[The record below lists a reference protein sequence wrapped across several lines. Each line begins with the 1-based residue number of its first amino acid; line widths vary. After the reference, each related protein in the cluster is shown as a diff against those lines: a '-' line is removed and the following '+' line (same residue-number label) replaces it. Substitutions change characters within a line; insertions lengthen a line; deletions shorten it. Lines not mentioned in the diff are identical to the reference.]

1 MRYTVTLLGIGALVV
16 IGACSS
22 RSERSE
28 KRAADEAPDGGVTL
42 SRPNTSIN
50 EDTLG
55 AGDIRIV
62 TTNGGI
68 DLALI
73 GDSIS
78 SGLSPEAIRKVR
90 QETDTMKVTGT
101 GFGSQIEKMVKGS
114 VQGAIGTRVSFPV
127 SAVREVRYDG
137 QKLVF
142 EWSGEPRKIFDQTKI
157 DGKPLLASFAPDDAK
172 RFADAVNARK
182 GRAKNM

>member
-1 MRYTVTLLGIGALVV
+1 MRYAGVVLTVGAILV
-16 IGACSS
+16 GAGCSS
-22 RSERSE
+22 GADRAE
-28 KRAADEAPDGGVTL
+28 KRARDEAPDGGVTL
-42 SRPNTSIN
+42 SRPNTAIT
-50 EDTLG
+50 EDAL
-55 AGDIRIV
+55 APGDIRIV

-78 SGLSPEAIRKVR
+78 SGLSPEALRKVKV
-90 QETDTMKVTGT
+90 ETDTTKVNGS

-114 VQGAIGTRVSFPV
+114 VQSAIGTRVSFPI

-137 QKLVF
+137 EKLVF
-142 EWSGEPRKIFDQTKI
+142 EWSGEPRKVFEQTTI
-157 DGKPLLASFAPDDAK
+157 DHKPLLASFAPADAK

-182 GRAKNM
+182 AKGNSM

>member
-1 MRYTVTLLGIGALVV
+1 MRRAVTLFGIGALVV
-16 IGACSS
+16 AGACSS
-22 RSERSE
+22 KADRNE
-28 KRAADEAPDGGVTL
+28 KRARDEAPDGGVTL
-42 SRPNTSIN
+42 SRPNTAIT
-50 EDTLG
+50 EDTLA

-90 QETDTMKVTGT
+90 RETDTTKVSGT

-137 QKLVF
+137 EKLVF
-142 EWSGEPRKIFDQTKI
+142 EWSGEPRRIFDQTKI
-157 DGKPLLASFAPDDAK
+157 DGKPLLASFSPDDAK

>member
-1 MRYTVTLLGIGALVV
+1 MRHACTLITVGAFVV
-16 IGACSS
+16 ASACSS

-28 KRAADEAPDGGVTL
+28 KRERDEAPDGGVTL
-42 SRPNTSIN
+42 SRPNTAIT
-50 EDTLG
+50 EDTLK
-55 AGDIRIV
+55 AGDVRIV
-62 TTNGGI
+62 TTHGGI

-90 QETDTMKVTGT
+90 QETDTMKVSGT

-137 QKLVF
+137 EKLVF
-142 EWSGEPRKIFDQTKI
+142 EWSGEPRKIFEQTKI
-157 DGKPLLASFAPDDAK
+157 DGKPLLASFSPDDA
-172 RFADAVNARK
+172 RHFADAVNARRGK
-182 GRAKNM
+182 AKNM

>member
-1 MRYTVTLLGIGALVV
+1 MRYAGTLLTLVAV
-16 IGACSS
+16 TMASACSS
-22 RSERSE
+22 GADRSE
-28 KRAADEAPDGGVTL
+28 KRARDEAPDGGVTL
-42 SRPNTSIN
+42 SRPNTAITD
-50 EDTLG
+50 DTLA

-78 SGLSPEAIRKVR
+78 SGLSPEALRKVR
-90 QETDTMKVTGT
+90 RETDTTKVSGS
-101 GFGSQIEKMVKGS
+101 GFGAQIEKMVKGS
-114 VQGAIGTRVSFPV
+114 VQGAIGTRMSFPI

-137 QKLVF
+137 EKLVF
-142 EWSGEPRKIFDQTKI
+142 DWNGEPRRTFEAVKI
-157 DGKPLLASFAPDDAK
+157 DGKPMLASFSPEDAK

-182 GRAKNM
+182 GKAKNM

>member
-1 MRYTVTLLGIGALVV
+1 MRHAGILLIVGATVIAS
-16 IGACSS
+16 ACSS
-22 RSERSE
+22 REERSE
-28 KRAADEAPDGGVTL
+28 KRARDEAPDGGVTI
-42 SRPNTSIN
+42 SRPNTAIG
-50 EDTLG
+50 EDTLR

-78 SGLSPEAIRKVR
+78 SGLSPEALRKVR
-90 QETDTMKVTGT
+90 VETDTAKVSGS

-114 VQGAIGTRVSFPV
+114 VRSAIGTRVSFPI

-137 QKLVF
+137 EKLVF
-142 EWSGEPRKIFDQTKI
+142 EWSGEPRKVFEQTTI
-157 DGKPLLASFAPDDAK
+157 DRKPLLASFSPDDAK

-182 GRAKNM
+182 AKAR